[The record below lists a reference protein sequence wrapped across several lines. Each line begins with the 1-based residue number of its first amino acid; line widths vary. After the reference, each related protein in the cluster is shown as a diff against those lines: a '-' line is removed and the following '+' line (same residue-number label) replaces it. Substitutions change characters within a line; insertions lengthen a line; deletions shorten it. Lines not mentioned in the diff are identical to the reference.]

1 VGWTKVR
8 YLYLFPS
15 ILLILA
21 APLIF
26 SYANALAAGHY
37 VKRSEG
43 GPWEYEQ
50 NPWGIVI
57 GVAAAFGVWTVAL
70 PLLIIGLRAR
80 PTALKR
86 GLFLSIVLLF
96 CGLVMLGWSLPLSLW
111 FKETFGLVIDQS
123 YLMIESIIWIA
134 AAGISLILDVAMYYK
149 AFFQFLSNLTVV
161 KRANISLERTEF
173 RVLGYEEK
181 SKHLVREAKTFK
193 LIFQLLSLSA
203 IILCL
208 YYTYQNIIYF
218 VGILLSIDLSLR
230 GLLAG
235 TIALIQNVF
244 TLYLISIIPLTIVLV
259 FMSGLILRTRA
270 SDVGLTE
277 AKQDEFVE
285 LIRSEAKDKGLP
297 APKVAY
303 SSDVT
308 TLETIKC
315 EKSSWILANPEV
327 VSLLLENHPS
337 ELRAAI
343 MHEFSHIINGDVD
356 DKTRI
361 YNVRSSL
368 KLGTSKLM
376 IVLGPLAVT
385 FPLSLVLVAEP
396 PVPSI
401 VASYFTMISIAL
413 FLIGVGLSAE
423 ILKSGIRPIHIVP
436 FLVSLFVG
444 IMFLPFA
451 IFWGKLNNMIEKRA
465 DLEATEYLQSKE
477 EMISMLKI
485 IQVAVRADPRI
496 VVDQKLKKIGIMLR
510 TENWRNYIVSIPLAI
525 LDGIY
530 DYCQRYYLNIGSR
543 IENLTTSEEVRPTR
557 GTLVRRAILS
567 IIGFFTD
574 IPKNEGS
581 QIGLAIGLLF
591 SPVIFIIHY
600 FPNNGNIIIST
611 ILTITTIIIIAK
623 IGKYVREFGKLIA
636 WNPPKL
642 RSH

>member
-1 VGWTKVR
+1 MGWTKVR
-8 YLYLFPS
+8 YPYLFLS

-21 APLIF
+21 FPLIV
-26 SYANALAAGHY
+26 SYANTLSAGHY
-37 VKRSEG
+37 VKKSEG

-57 GVAAAFGVWTVAL
+57 GIAAAFGVWAVAL
-70 PLLIIGLRAR
+70 PLLVIGLRAR

-86 GLFLSIVLLF
+86 GVLLSFVLLF
-96 CGLVMLGWSLPLSLW
+96 GGLVMLGWNLPLSVW

-123 YLMIESIIWIA
+123 YLLIESIIWIT
-134 AAGISLILDVAMYYK
+134 AAGISLILDGAMYHK
-149 AFFQFLSNLTVV
+149 SFSQFLSNLSVV
-161 KRANISLERTEF
+161 KRANISLEKTEF

-181 SKHLVREAKTFK
+181 SKHLVRGAKTFK
-193 LIFQLLSLSA
+193 LAFQLLSLSA
-203 IILCL
+203 ILLCL
-208 YYTYQNIIYF
+208 YYTYQNITYF
-218 VGILLSIDLSLR
+218 ISILLSIDLSLR

-235 TIALIQNVF
+235 TIALIQNVI
-244 TLYLISIIPLTIVLV
+244 TLYLISIIPLAMVLV
-259 FMSGLILRTRA
+259 FMSSLILRTKA

-277 AKQDEFVE
+277 ANEGKLVE
-285 LIRSEAKDKGLP
+285 LVRSEAKDIGLP
-297 APKVAY
+297 APKVAF

-308 TLETIKC
+308 ILETIKC
-315 EKSSWILANPEV
+315 ERSSWILANPMV

-343 MHEFSHIINGDVD
+343 MHEFSHITNGDVD

-368 KLGTSKLM
+368 KFGTSKLM
-376 IVLGPLAVT
+376 IVLGPLAVS
-385 FPLSLVLVAEP
+385 FPLSLVLVAGP

-401 VASYFTMISIAL
+401 VASYFTMIGIAL
-413 FLIGVGLSAE
+413 FLVGVGLLAE
-423 ILKSGIRPIHIVP
+423 ILKSGIRPIHVVP

-465 DLEATEYLQSKE
+465 DLEATEHLQSKE
-477 EMISMLKI
+477 EMISMLRIVKG
-485 IQVAVRADPRI
+485 VARTDPRI
-496 VVDQKLKKIGIMLR
+496 VIDQKLKEIGVMLQ
-510 TENWRNYIVSIPLAI
+510 TETWRNYIVSIPLAI

-543 IENLTTSEEVRPTR
+543 IENLASLEEVRPTR
-557 GTLVRRAILS
+557 GTSSRRTILS
-567 IIGFFTD
+567 IVGFFTD

-581 QIGLAIGLLF
+581 VIGLTIGLLF
-591 SPVIFIIHY
+591 SPVIFVIHY

-611 ILTITTIIIIAK
+611 VLTIITIIIIAK

-642 RSH
+642 TSY